1 MPTIIPSRKGA
12 GTREPPTAP
21 SVPTGASRTRAIAYY
36 GALAALVLRERSAR
50 TPLMPLRLFAE
61 LGRSSAYLGRFRMMG
76 SGMAY
81 FFLMPT
87 AMQNVFGFTPLA
99 AAVGFLPLTITQF
112 VISLGVSRLPRLSR
126 RPS

>member
-1 MPTIIPSRKGA
+1 M
-12 GTREPPTAP
+12 
-21 SVPTGASRTRAIAYY
+21 
-36 GALAALVLRERSAR
+36 LRERSAR